1 MVHSGCAGITI
12 RGKRNYI
19 VNKKKGESQG
29 ENASDTEV
37 GKSLTADDLA
47 AEEKYE
53 KEINRH
59 GDKVNARVNYHGAY
73 T

>member
-1 MVHSGCAGITI
+1 MKIE
-12 RGKRNYI
+12 YI
-19 VNKKKGESQG
+19 S
-29 ENASDTEV
+29 
-37 GKSLTADDLA
+37 

-53 KEINRH
+53 KEVNRH